1 MSVAPTILDSF
12 RCYPGCESLNI
23 PAGND
28 IRFAG
33 PGNESC
39 IGAVSALNTELG
51 TTTLIC
57 ASKQGYSDWCV
68 DDDDYNQKM

>member
-33 PGNESC
+33 NESC
-39 IGAVSALNTELG
+39 IGAVTALNTELDKL
-51 TTTLIC
+51 TLVC
-57 ASKQGYSDWCV
+57 ASKQEYSEGCA
-68 DDDDYNQKM
+68 DDDGYNQTM